1 MMFVTQ
7 WMGFKEDLE
16 LKTMLSSLGAMVLVT
31 AVIFCLT
38 AQFEAQA
45 EGEGSNVGKAVDMST
60 QNSTAAT
67 AKPFDEKSLINSIG
81 TLMDDKL
88 APLFQKQATLEKL
101 LLEDKFSG
109 PKMTDIVGGIGWILG
124 LGGIAAFFWSF
135 KRKRRK

>member
-1 MMFVTQ
+1 MNKKISDVRVTP
-7 WMGFKEDLE
+7 WLW
-16 LKTMLSSLGAMVLVT
+16 LCILVL
-31 AVIFCLT
+31 AVILCLT
-38 AQFEAQA
+38 ELTLVRAANDGPNPDKSEAISSQ
-45 EGEGSNVGKAVDMST
+45 KT
-60 QNSTAAT
+60 TAAVT
-67 AKPFDEKSLINSIG
+67 PAFDEKALINNIG

-135 KRKRRK
+135 KRRPRK

>member
-1 MMFVTQ
+1 MNKNISDVRVSPWLGLCIFVFAIILCFTEMSSVRAENGGPNPDKSEATSSQ
-7 WMGFKEDLE
+7 
-16 LKTMLSSLGAMVLVT
+16 KTT
-31 AVIFCLT
+31 AVVT
-38 AQFEAQA
+38 PA
-45 EGEGSNVGKAVDMST
+45 
-60 QNSTAAT
+60 
-67 AKPFDEKSLINSIG
+67 FDEKALINNIG

-135 KRKRRK
+135 KRKPRK